1 MTKKSWRGEV
11 DMIIYHMQFIEDLGA
26 MNAEMLADAFIM
38 YRTFGQGPQFFLDT
52 IEGALASDAVIMT
65 EDWAEPPYGREE
77 LRHTESDMRE
87 FLAMVGDELRRRQ
100 PWPPKPER
108 LT

>member
-1 MTKKSWRGEV
+1 M
-11 DMIIYHMQFIEDLGA
+11 
-26 MNAEMLADAFIM
+26 
-38 YRTFGQGPQFFLDT
+38 
-52 IEGALASDAVIMT
+52 IMT

-100 PWPPKPER
+100 PWPPKPKR

>member
-1 MTKKSWRGEV
+1 MTKKSWRGGV